1 MPASLPLLRMARTPN
16 QLRERKAIFELN
28 DLIMEPYGPKV
39 SLLFSSDQIADGK
52 GRKKQETNNNSQPR
66 ENIKKE
72 RNEEDKK

>member
-1 MPASLPLLRMARTPN
+1 
-16 QLRERKAIFELN
+16 
-28 DLIMEPYGPKV
+28 MEPYGPKV